1 MKYRASEI
9 AYRAKQLAD
18 LTNTDF
24 ISNEEDIYYINDA
37 WKEFYQLLIN
47 KGDKQF
53 VKEVELAGSTING
66 QVEYA
71 IPDDCYQILSIKNN
85 YGIITRKAD
94 SESNTSNTYEVV
106 NDKIRLYGTQG
117 HIVMTYY
124 TVPEFITLP
133 DKTIE
138 TDLTY
143 NTVNTFTDY
152 IQNSFINSENNVY
165 NARTSELVA
174 VTDNNLILKGGKLGV
189 YNNVL
194 YDFDGNS
201 IIQDIPSNGRIIDSN
216 GIKWTRSNSSSTPST
231 TWQSIADTM
240 TAPLFNEG
248 VMFRDGSVVG
258 ILSDKL
264 YLYQNETQTDL
275 NLSKL
280 KDGSMYVSSFG
291 DHEFAYVGGYLF
303 EYYNGTLRNYEET
316 TVPGRYLFPLMYGI
330 VYYDGNVKIKSL
342 LPDTEFNFPNELYV
356 EVLAASLAIRYAMK
370 QNANVEGLN
379 NLYENMKGQFLN
391 SLSQDSGYTRI
402 NNVYSF

>member
-1 MKYRASEI
+1 MAKYLASEI
-9 AYRAKQLAD
+9 AFRAKQLAD

-66 QVEYA
+66 QVEYSM
-71 IPDDCYQILSIKNN
+71 PEDCYQILSIKNN
-85 YGIITRKAD
+85 YGVITRKAD

-143 NTVNTFTDY
+143 NTVSTFTDY
-152 IQNSFINSENNVY
+152 IQNSFINSDKNVY

-174 VTDNNLILKGGKLGV
+174 TTNNNLILKGGKLGV

-194 YDFDGNS
+194 YDFDGNVV
-201 IIQDIPSNGRIIDSN
+201 INGFPANGRIVDSF
-216 GIKWTRSNSSSTPST
+216 GIKWTRSNTT
-231 TWQSIADTM
+231 TWTSIADTK
-240 TAPLFNEG
+240 TLPAYTEG
-248 VMFRDGSVVG
+248 VMFKDGSVVG
-258 ILSDKL
+258 VLNDKL
-264 YLYQNETQTDL
+264 YLYQNEVSTDL
-275 NLSKL
+275 NMDKL
-280 KDGSMYVSSFG
+280 KDGSNYVASFG
-291 DHEFAYVGGYLF
+291 DHEFAYVGGYVF
-303 EYYNGTLRNYEET
+303 EYYNGTLQNYEEA
-316 TVPGRYLFPLMYGI
+316 TVPGKYLFPLKYGI

-370 QNANVEGLN
+370 QNASVEGLN

-391 SLSQDSGYTRI
+391 SLSQDSGYTRMT
-402 NNVYSF
+402 NVYSF

>member
-1 MKYRASEI
+1 MKYTASSI

-66 QVEYA
+66 QVEYS

-85 YGIITRKAD
+85 YGVITRKAD
-94 SESNTSNTYEVV
+94 SESNTSNTYEIV

-138 TDLTY
+138 TELTY
-143 NTVNTFTDY
+143 NTVSTFTDY
-152 IQNSFINSENNVY
+152 IQNSFINSDNNVY
-165 NARTSELVA
+165 NARTSELIATTENSLV
-174 VTDNNLILKGGKLGV
+174 LKGSKLGI

-194 YDFDGNS
+194 YDFDGNP
-201 IIQDIPSNGRIIDSN
+201 IIYDFPSNGRIVDSF
-216 GIKWTRSNSSSTPST
+216 GIKWTRQDST
-231 TWQSIADTM
+231 TWQSITDTR
-240 TAPLFNEG
+240 TIPAYTEG
-248 VMFRDGSVVG
+248 VMFKDGSVVG
-258 ILSDKL
+258 ILDNKL
-264 YLYQNETQTDL
+264 YLYQNEEQTDL
-275 NLSKL
+275 NMNKL
-280 KDGSMYVSSFG
+280 KDGSIYIESFG
-291 DHEFAYVGGYLF
+291 DHEFAYVGGYVF
-303 EYYNGTLRNYEET
+303 EYYNGTLQNYEEIS
-316 TVPGRYLFPLMYGI
+316 VPGRYLFPLKYGI

-370 QNANVEGLN
+370 QNASVEGLN

-391 SLSQDSGYTRI
+391 SLSQDAGYTRI
-402 NNVYSF
+402 TNVYSF

>member
-1 MKYRASEI
+1 MKYLASTI

-66 QVEYA
+66 QIEYA
-71 IPDDCYQILSIKNN
+71 MPEDCYQILSIKNN

-143 NTVNTFTDY
+143 NTVASYTDY
-152 IQNSFINSENNVY
+152 IQNSFINEENNVY

-174 VTDNNLILKGGKLGV
+174 TTDSNLILKGGKLGV
-189 YNNVL
+189 YDNTL
-194 YDFDGNS
+194 YDFDGNVVIS
-201 IIQDIPSNGRIIDSN
+201 DLPGNGRIIDSN
-216 GIKWTRSNSSSTPST
+216 GMKWTKGNNT
-231 TWQSIADTM
+231 TWQSIAETK
-240 TAPLFNEG
+240 TIPAYTEG
-248 VMFRDGSVVG
+248 VMFKDGSVVG
-258 ILSDKL
+258 VLDNKL

-275 NLSKL
+275 NLNKL
-280 KDGSMYVSSFG
+280 YDGSNYVAAFG
-291 DHEFAYVGGYLF
+291 DHEFAYVGGYVF
-303 EYYNGTLRNYEET
+303 EYYNGTLQNYEEA
-316 TVPGRYLFPLMYGI
+316 TVPGRYLFPLKYGI
-330 VYYDGNVKIKSL
+330 LYYDGNVKIKSL

-370 QNANVEGLN
+370 QNASVEGLN

>member
-1 MKYRASEI
+1 MKYKASEI

-66 QVEYA
+66 QVEYS

-94 SESNTSNTYEVV
+94 SESDTSNTYEVV

-117 HIVMTYY
+117 HIIMTYY

-138 TDLTY
+138 TELTY

-174 VTDNNLILKGGKLGV
+174 TTDNNLILKGGKLGI

-194 YDFDGNS
+194 YDFDGNT
-201 IIQDIPSNGRIIDSN
+201 IIQEIPSSGRIIDSN
-216 GIKWTRSNSSSTPST
+216 SIKWTRQNST

-240 TAPLFNEG
+240 TIPLFTEG

-258 ILSDKL
+258 VLNNKL

-275 NLSKL
+275 NMDKL
-280 KDGSMYVSSFG
+280 KDGSMYVASFG
-291 DHEFAYVGGYLF
+291 DHEFAYVGGYVF
-303 EYYNGTLRNYEET
+303 EYYNGTLQNYEEA

>member
-1 MKYRASEI
+1 MKYLASEI

-24 ISNEEDIYYINDA
+24 ISNEEDIYYVNDA

-66 QVEYA
+66 QVEYSM
-71 IPDDCYQILSIKNN
+71 PEDCYQILSIKNN
-85 YGIITRKAD
+85 YGLITRKAD

-124 TVPEFITLP
+124 TVPEFITMP
-133 DKTIE
+133 DKTID

-143 NTVNTFTDY
+143 NTVSSFTDY
-152 IQNSFINSENNVY
+152 IQNSFINSDNNVY

-174 VTDNNLILKGGKLGV
+174 TTDNNLILKGGKLGV
-189 YNNVL
+189 YNATL
-194 YDFDGNS
+194 YDFDGNVVLDS
-201 IIQDIPSNGRIIDSN
+201 FPGSNGRIVDSH
-216 GIKWTRSNSSSTPST
+216 GIKWTRGNGTS
-231 TWQSIADTM
+231 WQSITDTKIIP
-240 TAPLFNEG
+240 TYTEG
-248 VMFRDGSVVG
+248 VMFKDGSVVG
-258 ILSDKL
+258 VLNNKL
-264 YLYQNETQTDL
+264 YLYQNDEQIDL
-275 NLSKL
+275 NMNPL
-280 KDGSMYVSSFG
+280 KDGSMYVTSFG
-291 DHEFAYVGGYLF
+291 DHEFAYVGGYIF
-303 EYYNGTLRNYEET
+303 EYYNGNLQNYEQV
-316 TVPGRYLFPLMYGI
+316 TVPGKYLFPLKYGV
-330 VYYDGNVKIKSL
+330 VYYDGNVRIKSL

-370 QNANVEGLN
+370 QNASVEGLN

>member
-1 MKYRASEI
+1 MAKYLASEI
-9 AYRAKQLAD
+9 AFRAKQLAD

-66 QVEYA
+66 QVEYSM
-71 IPDDCYQILSIKNN
+71 PEDCYQILSIKKN
-85 YGIITRKAD
+85 YGVITRKAD

-143 NTVNTFTDY
+143 NTVSTFTDY
-152 IQNSFINSENNVY
+152 IQNSFINSDKNVY

-174 VTDNNLILKGGKLGV
+174 TTNNNLILKGGKLGV

-194 YDFDGNS
+194 YDFDGNVV
-201 IIQDIPSNGRIIDSN
+201 INGFPANGRIVDSF
-216 GIKWTRSNSSSTPST
+216 GIKWTRSNTT
-231 TWQSIADTM
+231 TWTSIADTK
-240 TAPLFNEG
+240 TLPAYTEG
-248 VMFRDGSVVG
+248 VMFKDGSVVG
-258 ILSDKL
+258 VLNDKL
-264 YLYQNETQTDL
+264 YLYQNEVSTDL
-275 NLSKL
+275 NMDKL
-280 KDGSMYVSSFG
+280 KDGSNYVASFG
-291 DHEFAYVGGYLF
+291 DHEFAYVGGYVF
-303 EYYNGTLRNYEET
+303 EYYNGTLQNYEEA
-316 TVPGRYLFPLMYGI
+316 TVPGKYLFPLKYGI

-370 QNANVEGLN
+370 QNASVEGLN

-391 SLSQDSGYTRI
+391 SLSQDSGYTRMT
-402 NNVYSF
+402 NVYSF

>member
-1 MKYRASEI
+1 MKYKSSEI

-53 VKEVELAGSTING
+53 VKEVELAGSTVNG

-71 IPDDCYQILSIKNN
+71 MPDDCYQILSIKNN

-133 DKTIE
+133 DKTID

-143 NTVNTFTDY
+143 NTVSTFTDY

-174 VTDNNLILKGGKLGV
+174 TTDSNLILKGGKLGL
-189 YNNVL
+189 NGTDL
-194 YDFDGNS
+194 YDFDGNNLG
-201 IIQDIPSNGRIIDSN
+201 ITISNSGRIIDSN
-216 GIKWTRSNSSSTPST
+216 GMKWTRGNNT
-231 TWQSIADTM
+231 TWQSIADTK
-240 TAPLFNEG
+240 TIPAYTEG
-248 VMFRDGSVVG
+248 VMFKDGSVVG
-258 ILSDKL
+258 VLDNKL

-275 NLSKL
+275 NMNKIY
-280 KDGSMYVSSFG
+280 DGSNYVASFG
-291 DHEFAYVGGYLF
+291 DHEFAYVGGYVF
-303 EYYNGTLRNYEET
+303 EYYNGTLQNYEEV
-316 TVPGRYLFPLMYGI
+316 TVPGRYLFPLKYGI
-330 VYYDGNVKIKSL
+330 LYYDGNVKIKSL

>member
-1 MKYRASEI
+1 MKYLASEI

-53 VKEVELAGSTING
+53 VKEVELAGSTIG
-66 QVEYA
+66 SQVEYSM
-71 IPDDCYQILSIKNN
+71 PDDCYQILSIKNN
-85 YGIITRKAD
+85 FGLITRKAD
-94 SESNTSNTYEVV
+94 SESNTSNTYEIV
-106 NDKIRLYGTQG
+106 NNKIRLYGTQG
-117 HIVMTYY
+117 RIIMTYY

-138 TDLTY
+138 TDLSY
-143 NTVNTFTDY
+143 NTVSTFTDY
-152 IQNSFINSENNVY
+152 VQNSFINIENNVY

-174 VTDNNLILKGGKLGV
+174 TTENNLLLKGGKLGL
-189 YNNVL
+189 YYNVL
-194 YDFDGNS
+194 YDFDGNQV
-201 IIQDIPSNGRIIDSN
+201 IDYIPANGRIVDSY
-216 GIKWTRSNSSSTPST
+216 GIKWTRGTDN

-240 TAPLFNEG
+240 TIPAYTEG
-248 VMFRDGSVVG
+248 VMFKDGSVVG
-258 ILSDKL
+258 VLDNKL
-264 YLYQNETQTDL
+264 YLYQNGEQTDI
-275 NLSKL
+275 NLDKL
-280 KDGSMYVSSFG
+280 KDGSNYVISFG

-303 EYYNGTLRNYEET
+303 EYYNGTLQNYEEVA
-316 TVPGRYLFPLMYGI
+316 VPGKYLFPLKYGI
-330 VYYDGNVKIKSL
+330 VYYDGNIKIKSL

-356 EVLAASLAIRYAMK
+356 EVLAAALAIRYAMK
-370 QNANVEGLN
+370 QNASVEGLN

-391 SLSQDSGYTRI
+391 SLSQDSGYTRM

>member
-24 ISNEEDIYYINDA
+24 ISNEEDILYINDA

-53 VKEVELAGSTING
+53 VKEVELAGSTVNG
-66 QVEYA
+66 QVEYSM
-71 IPDDCYQILSIKNN
+71 PEDCYQILSIKNN

-94 SESNTSNTYEVV
+94 SESDTSNTYEVV

-138 TDLTY
+138 TELTY
-143 NTVNTFTDY
+143 NTVNNFTDY
-152 IQNSFINSENNVY
+152 IQNSFINSDNSVY
-165 NARTSELVA
+165 NARTSELIA
-174 VTDNNLILKGGKLGV
+174 TTDNNLILKGGKLGV

-194 YDFDGNS
+194 YDFDGNTV
-201 IIQDIPSNGRIIDSN
+201 IQGFPGNGRIVDSY
-216 GIKWTRSNSSSTPST
+216 GVKWTRSNTT

-240 TAPLFNEG
+240 TIPAFTEG

-258 ILSDKL
+258 VLDNKL
-264 YLYQNETQTDL
+264 YLYQNEEQTDL
-275 NLSKL
+275 NLNKL
-280 KDGSMYVSSFG
+280 KDGSMYVTSFG
-291 DHEFAYVGGYLF
+291 DHEFAYVGGYIF
-303 EYYNGTLRNYEET
+303 EYYNGNLQNYEEAN
-316 TVPGRYLFPLMYGI
+316 VPGKYLFPLKYGI

-370 QNANVEGLN
+370 QNASVEGLN

>member
-1 MKYRASEI
+1 MAKYKASEI

-53 VKEVELAGSTING
+53 VKEVELAGSSVNG

-71 IPDDCYQILSIKNN
+71 MPEDCYQILSIKNN

-94 SESNTSNTYEVV
+94 SESDTSNTYEVV

-138 TDLTY
+138 TELTY
-143 NTVNTFTDY
+143 NTASTFTDY
-152 IQNSFINSENNVY
+152 IQNSFINSDNNVY

-174 VTDNNLILKGGKLGV
+174 TTDHNLILKGGKLGV

-194 YDFDGNS
+194 YDFDGNVV
-201 IIQDIPSNGRIIDSN
+201 IQSFPANGRIVDSY
-216 GIKWTRSNSSSTPST
+216 GIKWTRQSGT
-231 TWQSIADTM
+231 TWQSIADTK
-240 TAPLFNEG
+240 TIPAYTEG
-248 VMFRDGSVVG
+248 IMFKDGSVVG
-258 ILSDKL
+258 VLDNKL

-275 NLSKL
+275 NLNKL
-280 KDGSMYVSSFG
+280 KDGSMYVASFG
-291 DHEFAYVGGYLF
+291 DHEFAYVGGYVF
-303 EYYNGTLRNYEET
+303 EYYNGTLQNYEEV

-370 QNANVEGLN
+370 QNASVEGLN

-391 SLSQDSGYTRI
+391 SLSQDSGYTRM

>member
-1 MKYRASEI
+1 MKYKSSEI

-53 VKEVELAGSTING
+53 VKEVELAGSTVNG

-71 IPDDCYQILSIKNN
+71 MPDDCYQILSIKNN

-117 HIVMTYY
+117 HIIMTYY

-143 NTVNTFTDY
+143 NTVSTFTDY

-174 VTDNNLILKGGKLGV
+174 TTENNLILKGGKLGV

-194 YDFDGNS
+194 YDFDGNE
-201 IIQDIPSNGRIIDSN
+201 IINGMPSTGRIIDSY
-216 GIKWTRSNSSSTPST
+216 GMKWTRSGGYG
-231 TWQSIADTM
+231 TWQSIADTI
-240 TAPLFNEG
+240 TLPAYTEG
-248 VMFRDGSVVG
+248 VMFKDGSVVG
-258 ILSDKL
+258 IMDNKL
-264 YLYQNETQTDL
+264 YLYQNEVSTDL
-275 NLSKL
+275 NLNKIY
-280 KDGSMYVSSFG
+280 DGSNYIASFG
-291 DHEFAYVGGYLF
+291 DHEFAYVGGFIF
-303 EYYNGTLRNYEET
+303 EYYNGTLQNYQEV
-316 TVPGRYLFPLMYGI
+316 TVPGRYLFPLKYGI

-356 EVLAASLAIRYAMK
+356 EVLAASLAVRYAMK

>member
-1 MKYRASEI
+1 MKYLASEI

-24 ISNEEDIYYINDA
+24 ISNEEDILYINDA

-66 QVEYA
+66 QVEYSM
-71 IPDDCYQILSIKNN
+71 PEDCYQILSIKNN
-85 YGIITRKAD
+85 YGLITRKAD
-94 SESNTSNTYEVV
+94 SESDTSNTYEVV
-106 NDKIRLYGTQG
+106 NNKIRLYGTQG

-133 DKTIE
+133 DKTIDTE
-138 TDLTY
+138 LTY
-143 NTVNTFTDY
+143 NTVSTFTDY
-152 IQNSFINSENNVY
+152 IQNSFINVECNIY

-174 VTDNNLILKGGKLGV
+174 TTENNLLLKGGKLGL
-189 YNNVL
+189 YYNVL
-194 YDFDGNS
+194 YDFDGNKV
-201 IIQDIPSNGRIIDSN
+201 IDYIPADGRIVDSH
-216 GIKWTRSNSSSTPST
+216 GIKWTRGNNT
-231 TWQSIADTM
+231 TWQSITDTK
-240 TAPLFNEG
+240 TIPAFTEG
-248 VMFRDGSVVG
+248 VMFKDGSVVG
-258 ILSDKL
+258 VLNNKL
-264 YLYQNETQTDL
+264 YLYQNGEQTDL
-275 NLSKL
+275 NMNIL
-280 KDGSMYVSSFG
+280 KDGSMYVTSFG
-291 DHEFAYVGGYLF
+291 DHEFAYVGGYIF
-303 EYYNGTLRNYEET
+303 EYYNGTLQNYEQV
-316 TVPGRYLFPLMYGI
+316 TVPGKYLFPLKYGV
-330 VYYDGNVKIKSL
+330 VYYDGNIKIKSL

-370 QNANVEGLN
+370 QNASVEGLN

>member
-1 MKYRASEI
+1 MKYKSSEI

-53 VKEVELAGSTING
+53 VKEVELAGSTVNG

-71 IPDDCYQILSIKNN
+71 MPDDCYQILSIKNN

-106 NDKIRLYGTQG
+106 NDKIRLYGSQG
-117 HIVMTYY
+117 HIIMTYY

-143 NTVNTFTDY
+143 NTVSTFTDY

-174 VTDNNLILKGGKLGV
+174 TTENNLILKGGKLGV

-194 YDFDGNS
+194 YDFDGNE
-201 IIQDIPSNGRIIDSN
+201 IINGMPSTGRIIDSY
-216 GIKWTRSNSSSTPST
+216 GMKWTRSGGYG
-231 TWQSIADTM
+231 TWQSIADTI
-240 TAPLFNEG
+240 TLPAYTEG
-248 VMFRDGSVVG
+248 VMFKDGSVVG
-258 ILSDKL
+258 IMDNKL
-264 YLYQNETQTDL
+264 YLYQNEVSTDL
-275 NLSKL
+275 NLNKIY
-280 KDGSMYVSSFG
+280 DGSNYIASFG
-291 DHEFAYVGGYLF
+291 DHEFAYVGGFIF
-303 EYYNGTLRNYEET
+303 EYYNGTLQNYEEV
-316 TVPGRYLFPLMYGI
+316 TVPGRYLFPLKYGI

-356 EVLAASLAIRYAMK
+356 EVLAASLAVRYAMK

>member
-24 ISNEEDIYYINDA
+24 ISNEEDILYINDA

-53 VKEVELAGSTING
+53 VKEVELAGSTVNG
-66 QVEYA
+66 QVEYSM
-71 IPDDCYQILSIKNN
+71 PEDCYQILSIKNN

-133 DKTIE
+133 DKTIDTE
-138 TDLTY
+138 LTY
-143 NTVNTFTDY
+143 NTVSNFTDY
-152 IQNSFINSENNVY
+152 IQNSFINSDNNVY

-174 VTDNNLILKGGKLGV
+174 TTDNNLILKGGKLGV
-189 YNNVL
+189 YNNTL
-194 YDFDGNS
+194 YDFDGNVV
-201 IIQDIPSNGRIIDSN
+201 IQGFPGNGRIVDSY
-216 GIKWTRSNSSSTPST
+216 GIKWTRSNTT
-231 TWQSIADTM
+231 TWQSIADTK
-240 TAPLFNEG
+240 TIPAYTEG
-248 VMFRDGSVVG
+248 VMFKDGSVVG
-258 ILSDKL
+258 ILNNKL
-264 YLYQNETQTDL
+264 YLYQNEEQTDL
-275 NLSKL
+275 NMNKL
-280 KDGSMYVSSFG
+280 KDGSMYVTSFG
-291 DHEFAYVGGYLF
+291 DHEFAYVGGYVF
-303 EYYNGTLRNYEET
+303 EYYNGTLQNYEEV
-316 TVPGRYLFPLMYGI
+316 TVPGKYLFPLMYGV
-330 VYYDGNVKIKSL
+330 VYYDGNVRIKSL

-370 QNANVEGLN
+370 QNASVEGLN

>member
-1 MKYRASEI
+1 MKYLASEI

-143 NTVNTFTDY
+143 NTVNNFTDY

-174 VTDNNLILKGGKLGV
+174 VTDNNLTLKGGKLGV

-194 YDFDGNS
+194 YDFDGNT
-201 IIQDIPSNGRIIDSN
+201 IIQDISGNGRIIDSN
-216 GIKWTRSNSSSTPST
+216 GIKWTRNNST
-231 TWQSIADTM
+231 TWQSIADTA
-240 TAPLFNEG
+240 TIPLFTEG

-258 ILSDKL
+258 VLNDKL
-264 YLYQNETQTDL
+264 YLYQNEEQTDL

-291 DHEFAYVGGYLF
+291 DHEFAYVGGYVF
-303 EYYNGTLRNYEET
+303 EYYNGTLRNYEEV

>member
-1 MKYRASEI
+1 MKYLASEI
-9 AYRAKQLAD
+9 AHRAKQLAD

-53 VKEVELAGSTING
+53 VKEVELAGSTVNG
-66 QVEYA
+66 QVEYS
-71 IPDDCYQILSIKNN
+71 IPNDCYQILSIKNN

-94 SESNTSNTYEVV
+94 SESNTSNTYEIV

-124 TVPEFITLP
+124 TVPEFITIP

-143 NTVNTFTDY
+143 NTVSTFTDY
-152 IQNSFINSENNVY
+152 IQNSFINSDNNVY
-165 NARTSELVA
+165 NARTSELIA
-174 VTDNNLILKGGKLGV
+174 TTENSLILKGSKLGI

-194 YDFDGNS
+194 YDFDGNA
-201 IIQDIPSNGRIIDSN
+201 IIHGFPSNGRIVDSF
-216 GIKWTRSNSSSTPST
+216 GIKWTRQDST
-231 TWQSIADTM
+231 TWQSITDTR
-240 TAPLFNEG
+240 TIPAYTEG
-248 VMFRDGSVVG
+248 VMFKDGSVVG
-258 ILSDKL
+258 ILDNKL
-264 YLYQNETQTDL
+264 YLYQNEEQTDL
-275 NLSKL
+275 NMNKL
-280 KDGSMYVSSFG
+280 KDGSIYIESFG
-291 DHEFAYVGGYLF
+291 DHEFAYIGGYVF
-303 EYYNGTLRNYEET
+303 EYYNGTLQNYEET
-316 TVPGRYLFPLMYGI
+316 SVPGRYLFPLKYGI

-370 QNANVEGLN
+370 QNASVEGLN

-391 SLSQDSGYTRI
+391 SLSQDAGYTRI

>member
-1 MKYRASEI
+1 MKYLASTI

-53 VKEVELAGSTING
+53 VKEVELAGSTVNG

-71 IPDDCYQILSIKNN
+71 MPDDCYQILSIKNN

-124 TVPEFITLP
+124 TVPEFITMP

-143 NTVNTFTDY
+143 NTVSTFTDY

-174 VTDNNLILKGGKLGV
+174 TTENNLILKGGKLGV

-201 IIQDIPSNGRIIDSN
+201 VITGGFPANGRIVDSY
-216 GIKWTRSNSSSTPST
+216 GIKWTRDNT
-231 TWQSIADTM
+231 TSWTSIADTK
-240 TAPLFNEG
+240 TIPAYTEG
-248 VMFRDGSVVG
+248 VMFKDGSVVG
-258 ILSDKL
+258 ILDNKL
-264 YLYQNETQTDL
+264 YLYQNEEQTDL
-275 NLSKL
+275 NMNKL
-280 KDGSMYVSSFG
+280 KDGSNYVAAFG
-291 DHEFAYVGGYLF
+291 DHEFAYVGGYVF
-303 EYYNGTLRNYEET
+303 EYYNGTLQNYEEA
-316 TVPGRYLFPLMYGI
+316 TVPGKYLFPLKYGI

-370 QNANVEGLN
+370 QNASVEGLN

-391 SLSQDSGYTRI
+391 SLSQDSGYTRM

>member
-53 VKEVELAGSTING
+53 VKEVQLAGSTING
-66 QVEYA
+66 QAEYSM
-71 IPDDCYQILSIKNN
+71 PDDCYQILSIKNN

-143 NTVNTFTDY
+143 NTVDNFTDY
-152 IQNSFINSENNVY
+152 IQNGFINSDNNVY

-174 VTDNNLILKGGKLGV
+174 TTDNNLILKGGKLGV

-194 YDFDGNS
+194 YDFDGNVV
-201 IIQDIPSNGRIIDSN
+201 INGFPGNGRIIDSD
-216 GIKWTRSNSSSTPST
+216 GIKWTRSNTT
-231 TWQSIADTM
+231 TWQSIADTA
-240 TAPLFNEG
+240 TIPAYTEG

-258 ILSDKL
+258 ILNSKL
-264 YLYQNETQTDL
+264 YLYQNEEQTDL
-275 NLSKL
+275 NLDKL
-280 KDGSMYVSSFG
+280 KDGSIYITSFG
-291 DHEFAYVGGYLF
+291 DHEFAYAGGYVF
-303 EYYNGTLRNYEET
+303 EYYNGTLRNYEEA
-316 TVPGRYLFPLMYGI
+316 TVPGRYLFPLEYGI

-370 QNANVEGLN
+370 QNASVEGLN

>member
-1 MKYRASEI
+1 MKYKASEI

-66 QVEYA
+66 QVEYSM
-71 IPDDCYQILSIKNN
+71 PDDCYQILSIKNN

-94 SESNTSNTYEVV
+94 SESDTSNTYEVV
-106 NDKIRLYGTQG
+106 NNKIRLYGTQG

-143 NTVNTFTDY
+143 NTASTFTDY

-174 VTDNNLILKGGKLGV
+174 TTENNLILKGGKLGV
-189 YNNVL
+189 YDNVL
-194 YDFDGNS
+194 YDFDGNTL
-201 IIQDIPSNGRIIDSN
+201 INDLPINGRIIDSN
-216 GIKWTRSNSSSTPST
+216 GIKWTRGSGT

-240 TAPLFNEG
+240 TIPAYTEG

-258 ILSDKL
+258 VLNDKL

-275 NLSKL
+275 SLDKL
-280 KDGSMYVSSFG
+280 KDGSTYITSFG
-291 DHEFAYVGGYLF
+291 DHELAYVGGYVF
-303 EYYNGTLRNYEET
+303 EYYNGTLQNYEET
-316 TVPGRYLFPLMYGI
+316 SVPGKYLFPLMYGI

-370 QNANVEGLN
+370 QNASVEGLN

>member
-1 MKYRASEI
+1 MKYKASEI

-66 QVEYA
+66 QVEYSM
-71 IPDDCYQILSIKNN
+71 PDDCYQILSIKNN

-94 SESNTSNTYEVV
+94 SESDTSNTYEVV
-106 NDKIRLYGTQG
+106 NNKIRLYGTQG

-138 TDLTY
+138 TELTY
-143 NTVNTFTDY
+143 NTASTFTDY

-165 NARTSELVA
+165 NARTSELV
-174 VTDNNLILKGGKLGV
+174 VTTDNSLILKGGKLGV
-189 YNNVL
+189 YNNTL
-194 YDFDGNS
+194 YDFDGN
-201 IIQDIPSNGRIIDSN
+201 ILINDLPSNGRIIDSN
-216 GIKWTRSNSSSTPST
+216 GIKWTRGSGT

-240 TAPLFNEG
+240 TIPAYTEG

-258 ILSDKL
+258 ILNNKL

-275 NLSKL
+275 NMDKL
-280 KDGSMYVSSFG
+280 KDGSMYITSFG
-291 DHEFAYVGGYLF
+291 DHEFAYVGGYVF
-303 EYYNGTLRNYEET
+303 EYYNGTLQNYEET
-316 TVPGRYLFPLMYGI
+316 TVPGKYLFPLMYGI

-356 EVLAASLAIRYAMK
+356 EVLAASLAVRYAMK

>member
-53 VKEVELAGSTING
+53 VKEVELAGSTVNG
-66 QVEYA
+66 QVEYSM
-71 IPDDCYQILSIKNN
+71 PEDCYQILSIKNN
-85 YGIITRKAD
+85 YGVITRKAD
-94 SESNTSNTYEVV
+94 SESDTSNTYEVV
-106 NDKIRLYGTQG
+106 NNKIRLYGTQG

-133 DKTIE
+133 DKTIYTE
-138 TDLTY
+138 LTY
-143 NTVNTFTDY
+143 NTVSNFTDY
-152 IQNSFINSENNVY
+152 IQNSFINSDNNVY

-174 VTDNNLILKGGKLGV
+174 TTDNNLILKGGKLGV
-189 YNNVL
+189 YNNTL

-201 IIQDIPSNGRIIDSN
+201 VITGGFPTNGRIVDSY
-216 GIKWTRSNSSSTPST
+216 GIKWTRGNTT
-231 TWQSIADTM
+231 TWTSIADTK
-240 TAPLFNEG
+240 TIPAYTEG
-248 VMFRDGSVVG
+248 VMFKDGSVVG
-258 ILSDKL
+258 VLDNKL

-275 NLSKL
+275 NLNKIY
-280 KDGSMYVSSFG
+280 DGSNYMASFG
-291 DHEFAYVGGYLF
+291 DHEFAYVGGYVF
-303 EYYNGTLRNYEET
+303 EYYNGTLQNYEEV
-316 TVPGRYLFPLMYGI
+316 TVPGKYLFPLKYGI
-330 VYYDGNVKIKSL
+330 LYYDGNVKIKSL

-370 QNANVEGLN
+370 QNASVEGLN

>member
-1 MKYRASEI
+1 MKYLASEI

-53 VKEVELAGSTING
+53 VKEVELAGSTVNG
-66 QVEYA
+66 QVEYSM
-71 IPDDCYQILSIKNN
+71 PEDCYQILSIKNN

-143 NTVNTFTDY
+143 NTVSTFTDY
-152 IQNSFINSENNVY
+152 IQNSFINSDKNVY

-174 VTDNNLILKGGKLGV
+174 TTENSLILKGGKLGI
-189 YNNVL
+189 YNNTL
-194 YDFDGNS
+194 YDFDGNVV
-201 IIQDIPSNGRIIDSN
+201 IQSLPGNGRIIDSN
-216 GIKWTRSNSSSTPST
+216 GIKWTRSNLT
-231 TWQSIADTM
+231 TWQSIADTA
-240 TAPLFNEG
+240 TIPLFTEG

-258 ILSDKL
+258 ILDNKL

-275 NLSKL
+275 NMHKIQ
-280 KDGSMYVSSFG
+280 DGSIYIASFG
-291 DHEFAYVGGYLF
+291 DHEFAYVGGFVF
-303 EYYNGTLRNYEET
+303 EYFNGTLQNYEAV

-391 SLSQDSGYTRI
+391 SLSQDAGYTRI

>member
-1 MKYRASEI
+1 MKYLASEI

-133 DKTIE
+133 DKAIE

-143 NTVNTFTDY
+143 NTVNNFTDY

-174 VTDNNLILKGGKLGV
+174 VTDNNLTLKGGKLGV

-194 YDFDGNS
+194 YDFDGNVVIQS
-201 IIQDIPSNGRIIDSN
+201 IPGNGRIIDSN
-216 GIKWTRSNSSSTPST
+216 GIKWTRNNST
-231 TWQSIADTM
+231 TWQSIADTA
-240 TAPLFNEG
+240 TIPLFTEG

-258 ILSDKL
+258 VLNDKL
-264 YLYQNETQTDL
+264 YLYQNEEQTDL

-291 DHEFAYVGGYLF
+291 DHEFAYVGGYVF
-303 EYYNGTLRNYEET
+303 EYYNGTLRNYEEV

-370 QNANVEGLN
+370 QNASVEGLN

>member
-1 MKYRASEI
+1 MKYLASEI

-24 ISNEEDIYYINDA
+24 ISNEEDIHYINDA

-66 QVEYA
+66 QVEYSM
-71 IPDDCYQILSIKNN
+71 PDDCYQILSIKNN
-85 YGIITRKAD
+85 FGLITRKAD
-94 SESNTSNTYEVV
+94 SENEASNTYEIV
-106 NDKIRLYGTQG
+106 NNKIRLYGTQG

-138 TDLTY
+138 TDLSY
-143 NTVNTFTDY
+143 NTVSTFTDY
-152 IQNSFINSENNVY
+152 IQNSFINSDNNVY

-174 VTDNNLILKGGKLGV
+174 TTDNSLILKGGKLGV
-189 YNNVL
+189 YNATL
-194 YDFDGNS
+194 YDFDGNVVINDFS
-201 IIQDIPSNGRIIDSN
+201 SSNGRIVDSQ
-216 GIKWTRSNSSSTPST
+216 GIKWTRSNTD
-231 TWQSIADTM
+231 TWQSINDTM
-240 TAPLFNEG
+240 TIPAYTEG
-248 VMFRDGSVVG
+248 VMFKDGSVVG
-258 ILSDKL
+258 VLNSKL
-264 YLYQNETQTDL
+264 YLYRNGEQTDL
-275 NLSKL
+275 NLDKL
-280 KDGSMYVSSFG
+280 KDGSMYVASFG
-291 DHEFAYVGGYLF
+291 DHEFAYVGGYIF
-303 EYYNGTLRNYEET
+303 EYYNGNLQNYEEV
-316 TVPGRYLFPLMYGI
+316 TVPGKYLFPLKYGV

-370 QNANVEGLN
+370 QNASVEGLN

-391 SLSQDSGYTRI
+391 SLSQDSGYTRM
-402 NNVYSF
+402 NNVYPF

>member
-53 VKEVELAGSTING
+53 VKEVELAGSTVNG
-66 QVEYA
+66 QVEYS

-94 SESNTSNTYEVV
+94 SESDTSNTYEVV

-138 TDLTY
+138 TELTY
-143 NTVNTFTDY
+143 NTAASFTDY
-152 IQNSFINSENNVY
+152 IQNSFINEENNVY

-174 VTDNNLILKGGKLGV
+174 TTENNLILKGGKLGI
-189 YNNVL
+189 YNNTL
-194 YDFDGNS
+194 YDFDGNVV
-201 IIQDIPSNGRIIDSN
+201 IQSLSGNGRIIDSN
-216 GIKWTRSNSSSTPST
+216 GIKWTRSNST
-231 TWQSIADTM
+231 TWQSIADTA
-240 TAPLFNEG
+240 TIPLFTEG

-258 ILSDKL
+258 ILDNKL

-275 NLSKL
+275 NMRKIQ
-280 KDGSMYVSSFG
+280 DGSIYIASFG
-291 DHEFAYVGGYLF
+291 DHEFAYVGGFVF
-303 EYYNGTLRNYEET
+303 EYFNGTLQNYEDVK
-316 TVPGRYLFPLMYGI
+316 VPGRYLFPLMYGI

>member
-1 MKYRASEI
+1 MKYLASEI

-53 VKEVELAGSTING
+53 VKEVELAGSTVNG
-66 QVEYA
+66 QVEYSM
-71 IPDDCYQILSIKNN
+71 PEDCYQILSIKNN

-143 NTVNTFTDY
+143 NTVSTFTDY
-152 IQNSFINSENNVY
+152 IQNSFINSDKNVY

-174 VTDNNLILKGGKLGV
+174 TTENSLILKGGKLGI
-189 YNNVL
+189 YNNTL
-194 YDFDGNS
+194 YDFDGNVV
-201 IIQDIPSNGRIIDSN
+201 IQSLPGNGRIIDSN
-216 GIKWTRSNSSSTPST
+216 GIKWTRSNLT
-231 TWQSIADTM
+231 TWQSIADTA
-240 TAPLFNEG
+240 TIPLFTEG

-258 ILSDKL
+258 ILDNKL

-275 NLSKL
+275 NMHKIQ
-280 KDGSMYVSSFG
+280 DGSIYIASFG
-291 DHEFAYVGGYLF
+291 DHEFAYVGGFVF
-303 EYYNGTLRNYEET
+303 EYFNGTLQNYEEAS
-316 TVPGRYLFPLMYGI
+316 VPGKYLFPLMYGI

-391 SLSQDSGYTRI
+391 SLSQDAGYTRI

>member
-1 MKYRASEI
+1 MKYLASSI

-53 VKEVELAGSTING
+53 VKEVELAGSSVNDR
-66 QVEYA
+66 VEYA
-71 IPDDCYQILSIKNN
+71 MPDDCYQILSIKNN

-117 HIVMTYY
+117 HIIMTYY

-143 NTVNTFTDY
+143 NTVSTFTDY

-165 NARTSELVA
+165 NARTSELIA
-174 VTDNNLILKGGKLGV
+174 TTDNNLILKGGKLGV

-194 YDFDGNS
+194 YDFDGNE
-201 IIQDIPSNGRIIDSN
+201 IINGMPSTGRIIDSN
-216 GIKWTRSNSSSTPST
+216 GMKWTRSGGYG

-240 TAPLFNEG
+240 TLPAYTEG

-258 ILSDKL
+258 IMDNKL

-275 NLSKL
+275 HMNKIY
-280 KDGSMYVSSFG
+280 DGSNYIASFG
-291 DHEFAYVGGYLF
+291 DHEFAYVGGFIF
-303 EYYNGTLRNYEET
+303 EYYNGTLQNYEDVK
-316 TVPGRYLFPLMYGI
+316 VPGRYLFPLKYGI
-330 VYYDGNVKIKSL
+330 LYYDGNVKIKSL

>member
-1 MKYRASEI
+1 MKYKASEI
-9 AYRAKQLAD
+9 AFRAKQLAD

-53 VKEVELAGSTING
+53 VKEVELAGSTVNG
-66 QVEYA
+66 QVEYSM
-71 IPDDCYQILSIKNN
+71 PDDCYQILSIKNN
-85 YGIITRKAD
+85 YGVITRKAD

-117 HIVMTYY
+117 HIIMTYY

-143 NTVNTFTDY
+143 NTVSTFTDY
-152 IQNSFINSENNVY
+152 IQNSFINSDKNVY
-165 NARTSELVA
+165 NARTSELVTT
-174 VTDNNLILKGGKLGV
+174 TDNSLILKGGKLGV

-194 YDFDGNS
+194 YDFDGNVV
-201 IIQDIPSNGRIIDSN
+201 INGFPAYGRIVDSY
-216 GIKWTRSNSSSTPST
+216 GIKWTRDTLAVTAGT
-231 TWQSIADTM
+231 TWTSIADTK
-240 TAPLFNEG
+240 TLPAYTEG
-248 VMFRDGSVVG
+248 VMFKDGSVIGV
-258 ILSDKL
+258 LDNKL
-264 YLYQNETQTDL
+264 YLYQNEEQTDL
-275 NLSKL
+275 NLNKL
-280 KDGSMYVSSFG
+280 KDGSIYIESFG
-291 DHEFAYVGGYLF
+291 DHEFAYVGGYVF
-303 EYYNGTLRNYEET
+303 EYYNGTLQNYEEV
-316 TVPGRYLFPLMYGI
+316 TVPGKYLFPLKYGI

-342 LPDTEFNFPNELYV
+342 LPDTEFNFQNELYV
-356 EVLAASLAIRYAMK
+356 EVLAAALAIRYAMK

-391 SLSQDSGYTRI
+391 SLSQDSGYTRM

>member
-1 MKYRASEI
+1 MKYKASEI

-66 QVEYA
+66 QVEYSM
-71 IPDDCYQILSIKNN
+71 PDDCYQILSIKNN
-85 YGIITRKAD
+85 YGVITRKAD

-152 IQNSFINSENNVY
+152 IQNSFINSDKNVY

-174 VTDNNLILKGGKLGV
+174 TTDNSLILKGGKLGV

-194 YDFDGNS
+194 YDFDGNVVINS
-201 IIQDIPSNGRIIDSN
+201 FPANGRIVDSY
-216 GIKWTRSNSSSTPST
+216 GIKWTRGNTT
-231 TWQSIADTM
+231 TWTSIADTK
-240 TAPLFNEG
+240 TIPAYTEG
-248 VMFRDGSVVG
+248 VMFKDGSVVG
-258 ILSDKL
+258 VLNGKL
-264 YLYQNETQTDL
+264 YLYQNEEQTDL
-275 NLSKL
+275 NMDKL
-280 KDGSMYVSSFG
+280 RDGSMYVASFG
-291 DHEFAYVGGYLF
+291 DHEFAYVGGYIF
-303 EYYNGTLRNYEET
+303 EYYNGTLQNYEEV
-316 TVPGRYLFPLMYGI
+316 TVPGRYLFPLKYGI

-370 QNANVEGLN
+370 QNASVEGLN

-391 SLSQDSGYTRI
+391 SLSQDSGYTRM

>member
-1 MKYRASEI
+1 MKYLASEI

-24 ISNEEDIYYINDA
+24 ISNEEDIHYINDA

-66 QVEYA
+66 QVEYSM
-71 IPDDCYQILSIKNN
+71 PDDCYQILSIKNN

-94 SESNTSNTYEVV
+94 SENEASNTYEIV
-106 NDKIRLYGTQG
+106 NNKIRLYGTQG

-138 TDLTY
+138 TDLSY
-143 NTVNTFTDY
+143 NTVSTFTDY
-152 IQNSFINSENNVY
+152 IQNSFINTDKSVY

-174 VTDNNLILKGGKLGV
+174 TTENSLILKGGKLGV
-189 YNNVL
+189 YNATL
-194 YDFDGNS
+194 YDFDGNVVINDFS
-201 IIQDIPSNGRIIDSN
+201 SSNGRIVDSQ
-216 GIKWTRSNSSSTPST
+216 GIKWTRNNTT
-231 TWQSIADTM
+231 TWQSINDTM
-240 TAPLFNEG
+240 TIPAYTEG
-248 VMFRDGSVVG
+248 VMFKDGSVVG
-258 ILSDKL
+258 VLNSKL
-264 YLYQNETQTDL
+264 YLYQNDEQTDL
-275 NLSKL
+275 NLDKL
-280 KDGSMYVSSFG
+280 KDGSMYVASFG
-291 DHEFAYVGGYLF
+291 DHEFAYVDGYVF
-303 EYYNGTLRNYEET
+303 EYYNGNLQNYEEVA
-316 TVPGRYLFPLMYGI
+316 VPGKYLFPLKYGV
-330 VYYDGNVKIKSL
+330 VYYDGNIKIKSL

-370 QNANVEGLN
+370 QNASVEGLN

-391 SLSQDSGYTRI
+391 SLSQDSGYTRM

>member
-1 MKYRASEI
+1 MKYKASEI

-66 QVEYA
+66 QVEYSM
-71 IPDDCYQILSIKNN
+71 PDDCYQILSIKNN
-85 YGIITRKAD
+85 YGVITRKAD

-152 IQNSFINSENNVY
+152 IQNSFINSDKNVY

-174 VTDNNLILKGGKLGV
+174 TTDNSLILKGGKLGV

-194 YDFDGNS
+194 YDFDGNVVINS
-201 IIQDIPSNGRIIDSN
+201 FPANGRIVDSY
-216 GIKWTRSNSSSTPST
+216 GIKWTRGNTT
-231 TWQSIADTM
+231 TWTSIADTK
-240 TAPLFNEG
+240 TIPEYTEG
-248 VMFRDGSVVG
+248 VMFKDGSVVG
-258 ILSDKL
+258 VLNNKL
-264 YLYQNETQTDL
+264 YLYQNEEETDL
-275 NLSKL
+275 NMNKL
-280 KDGSMYVSSFG
+280 KDGSMYVASFG
-291 DHEFAYVGGYLF
+291 DHEFAYVGGYIF
-303 EYYNGTLRNYEET
+303 EYYNGTLQNYEEV
-316 TVPGRYLFPLMYGI
+316 TVPGKYLFPLKYGT

-370 QNANVEGLN
+370 QNASVEGLN

-391 SLSQDSGYTRI
+391 SLSQDSGYTRMT
-402 NNVYSF
+402 NVYSF

>member
-1 MKYRASEI
+1 MKYKASEI
-9 AYRAKQLAD
+9 AFRAKQLAD

-53 VKEVELAGSTING
+53 VKEVELAGSTVNG
-66 QVEYA
+66 QVEYSM
-71 IPDDCYQILSIKNN
+71 PDDCYQILSIKNN
-85 YGIITRKAD
+85 YGVITRKAD

-117 HIVMTYY
+117 HIIMTYY

-143 NTVNTFTDY
+143 NTVSTFTDY
-152 IQNSFINSENNVY
+152 IQNSFINSDKNVY

-174 VTDNNLILKGGKLGV
+174 TTDNNLILKGGKLGV

-194 YDFDGNS
+194 YDFDGNVV
-201 IIQDIPSNGRIIDSN
+201 INGFPANGRIVDSY
-216 GIKWTRSNSSSTPST
+216 GIKWTRGNTT
-231 TWQSIADTM
+231 TWTSIADTK
-240 TAPLFNEG
+240 TLPAYTEG
-248 VMFRDGSVVG
+248 VMFKDGSVIGV
-258 ILSDKL
+258 LDNKL
-264 YLYQNETQTDL
+264 YLYQNEEQTDL
-275 NLSKL
+275 NLNKL
-280 KDGSMYVSSFG
+280 KDGSIYIESFG
-291 DHEFAYVGGYLF
+291 DHEFAYVGGYVF
-303 EYYNGTLRNYEET
+303 EYYNGTLQNYEEV
-316 TVPGRYLFPLMYGI
+316 TVPGKYLFPLKYGI
-330 VYYDGNVKIKSL
+330 IYYDGNVKIKSL

-356 EVLAASLAIRYAMK
+356 EVLAAALAIRYAMK

-391 SLSQDSGYTRI
+391 SLSQDSGYTRM

>member
-1 MKYRASEI
+1 MKYKASEI
-9 AYRAKQLAD
+9 AHRAKQLAD

-66 QVEYA
+66 QVEYS

-94 SESNTSNTYEVV
+94 SESNTSNTYEIV

-138 TDLTY
+138 TELTY
-143 NTVNTFTDY
+143 NTVSTFTDY
-152 IQNSFINSENNVY
+152 IQNSFINSDNNVY
-165 NARTSELVA
+165 NARTSELIATTENSLV
-174 VTDNNLILKGGKLGV
+174 LKGSKLGV

-194 YDFDGNS
+194 YDFDGNA
-201 IIQDIPSNGRIIDSN
+201 IIQGFPSNGRIVDSF
-216 GIKWTRSNSSSTPST
+216 GIKWTRQDST
-231 TWQSIADTM
+231 TWQSITDTR
-240 TAPLFNEG
+240 TIPAYTEG
-248 VMFRDGSVVG
+248 VMFKDGSVVG
-258 ILSDKL
+258 ILDNKL
-264 YLYQNETQTDL
+264 YLYQNEEQTDL
-275 NLSKL
+275 NMNKL
-280 KDGSMYVSSFG
+280 KDGSIYIESFG
-291 DHEFAYVGGYLF
+291 DHEFAYIGGYVF
-303 EYYNGTLRNYEET
+303 EYYNGTLQNYEET
-316 TVPGRYLFPLMYGI
+316 SVPGRYLFPLKYGI

-370 QNANVEGLN
+370 QNASVEGLN

-391 SLSQDSGYTRI
+391 SLSQDAGYTRI
-402 NNVYSF
+402 TNVYSF

>member
-1 MKYRASEI
+1 MKYKASEI

-66 QVEYA
+66 QVEYSM
-71 IPDDCYQILSIKNN
+71 PDDCYQILSIKNN

-138 TDLTY
+138 TELTY
-143 NTVNTFTDY
+143 NTASTFTDY

-165 NARTSELVA
+165 NARTSELVST
-174 VTDNNLILKGGKLGV
+174 TDNNLILKGGKLGI
-189 YNNVL
+189 YENTL
-194 YDFDGNS
+194 YDFDGN
-201 IIQDIPSNGRIIDSN
+201 ILINDLPSNGRIIDSN
-216 GIKWTRSNSSSTPST
+216 GIKWTRDSGT

-240 TAPLFNEG
+240 TIPAYTEG

-258 ILSDKL
+258 VLNDKL

-275 NLSKL
+275 SLDKL
-280 KDGSMYVSSFG
+280 KDGSTYITSFG
-291 DHEFAYVGGYLF
+291 DHELAYVGGYVF
-303 EYYNGTLRNYEET
+303 EYYNGTLQNYEET
-316 TVPGRYLFPLMYGI
+316 SVPGKYLFPLMYGI

-356 EVLAASLAIRYAMK
+356 EVLASSLAIRYAMK
-370 QNANVEGLN
+370 QNASVDGLN

>member
-1 MKYRASEI
+1 MKYKASEI

-66 QVEYA
+66 QVEYSM
-71 IPDDCYQILSIKNN
+71 PEDCYQILSIKNN
-85 YGIITRKAD
+85 YGVITRKAD

-152 IQNSFINSENNVY
+152 IQNSFINSDKNVY

-174 VTDNNLILKGGKLGV
+174 TTDNSLILKGGKLGV

-194 YDFDGNS
+194 YDFDGNVVINS
-201 IIQDIPSNGRIIDSN
+201 FPANGRIVDSY
-216 GIKWTRSNSSSTPST
+216 GIKWTRGNTT
-231 TWQSIADTM
+231 TWTSIADTK
-240 TAPLFNEG
+240 TIPAYTEG
-248 VMFRDGSVVG
+248 VMFKDGSVVG
-258 ILSDKL
+258 VLNNKL
-264 YLYQNETQTDL
+264 YLYQNEEETDL
-275 NLSKL
+275 NMNKL
-280 KDGSMYVSSFG
+280 KDGSMYVASFG
-291 DHEFAYVGGYLF
+291 DHEFAYVGGYIF
-303 EYYNGTLRNYEET
+303 EYYNGTLQNYEEV
-316 TVPGRYLFPLMYGI
+316 TVPGRYLFPLKYGI

-370 QNANVEGLN
+370 QNASVEGLN

-391 SLSQDSGYTRI
+391 SLSQDSGYTRMT
-402 NNVYSF
+402 NVYSF

>member
-1 MKYRASEI
+1 MKYKASEI
-9 AYRAKQLAD
+9 AHRAKQLAD

-66 QVEYA
+66 QVEYS
-71 IPDDCYQILSIKNN
+71 IPDDCYQVLSIKNN

-94 SESNTSNTYEVV
+94 SESNTSNTYEIV

-138 TDLTY
+138 TELTY
-143 NTVNTFTDY
+143 NTVSTFTDY
-152 IQNSFINSENNVY
+152 IQNSFINSDNNVY

-174 VTDNNLILKGGKLGV
+174 TTENSLILKGSKLGI

-194 YDFDGNS
+194 YDFDGNA
-201 IIQDIPSNGRIIDSN
+201 IIQGFPSNGRIVDSF
-216 GIKWTRSNSSSTPST
+216 GIKWTRQDST
-231 TWQSIADTM
+231 TWQSITDTR
-240 TAPLFNEG
+240 TIPAYTEG
-248 VMFRDGSVVG
+248 VMFKDGSVVG
-258 ILSDKL
+258 ILDNKL
-264 YLYQNETQTDL
+264 YLYQNEEQIDL
-275 NLSKL
+275 NMNKL
-280 KDGSMYVSSFG
+280 KDGSNYINAFG
-291 DHEFAYVGGYLF
+291 DHEFAYIGGYIF
-303 EYYNGTLRNYEET
+303 EYYNGTLQNYEEA
-316 TVPGRYLFPLMYGI
+316 TVPGKYLFPLKYGI

-370 QNANVEGLN
+370 QNASVEGLN

-391 SLSQDSGYTRI
+391 SLSQDAGYTRI
-402 NNVYSF
+402 TNVYSF